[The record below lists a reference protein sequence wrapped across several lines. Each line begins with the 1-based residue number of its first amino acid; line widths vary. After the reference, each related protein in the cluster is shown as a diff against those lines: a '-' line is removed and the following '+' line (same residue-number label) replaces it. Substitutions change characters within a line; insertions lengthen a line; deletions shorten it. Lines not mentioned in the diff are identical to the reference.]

1 MTTYRNKLNDHIV
14 YLQNE
19 VRKRDELLETSEFG
33 DSNFELVDYE
43 DDSVIAAEDESTHRA
58 GDIQSNRGEL
68 EIGGNASGSKDKRK
82 KKTLGHMLQQTLED
96 TRA

>member
-1 MTTYRNKLNDHIV
+1 MMSYRSKLNDHIV

-33 DSNFELVDYE
+33 DSNFELIDYE

-58 GDIQSNRGEL
+58 GDL
-68 EIGGNASGSKDKRK
+68 
-82 KKTLGHMLQQTLED
+82 
-96 TRA
+96 